1 MRSMQNTVGG
11 LVSNSWEFMRD
22 TPRPMSHM
30 ARPSREPSSNTAT
43 SAKELNTRMAKLSR
57 EPANEIAS
65 PSRENSGLMAMPS
78 RPDTGFTRWNPR
90 KHAPEFDPVLS
101 RSKAMENQRNTPL
114 TLDIFISNV
123 MRREAGAQVN
133 NEKETENGS
142 PDDEQKQIETV
153 KAVEE
158 SK

>member
-1 MRSMQNTVGG
+1 MR
-11 LVSNSWEFMRD
+11 E
-22 TPRPMSHM
+22 TPSPISHMATPSREPSSHM

-43 SAKELNTRMAKLSR
+43 SVEELNTRMVKLSR
-57 EPANEIAS
+57 EPANQIAS

-78 RPDTGFTRWNPR
+78 RPDAAFTRWNPR
-90 KHAPEFDPVLS
+90 KHAPEFDPVLP

-133 NEKETENGS
+133 HEKETDNGS
-142 PDDEQKQIETV
+142 PGEEKKDVETS
-153 KAVEE
+153 E
-158 SK
+158 